1 MRFFILISCLV
12 SMLPGQTVSD
22 LLAEKLKAKIEAYDS
37 RMEGVLGVAI
47 IDLKTGQRFSHH
59 GKVLFPQASAI
70 KIPILIEM
78 FRLRE
83 EGKLRFEDTVTLQP
97 SELVGGSGV
106 LQNRLKNGPLKVT
119 IEEIVR
125 EMIASSDNTATNWC
139 IRRAG
144 MANINQTTSKLGFL
158 STRLQRI
165 MIDQAAASRNEE
177 NISTPEEMVE
187 IAKLIYDGKAVSA
200 KASAE
205 MIAMMKLVKD
215 DMRKGVPA
223 EIEVASKVGELTG
236 VRTETGIVYMKGRPF
251 ILAVMG
257 TYLKEPLS
265 PVEEITRMVYEHFAK
280 LESGNIYGNL
290 GVR

>member
-1 MRFFILISCLV
+1 
-12 SMLPGQTVSD
+12 
-22 LLAEKLKAKIEAYDS
+22 
-37 RMEGVLGVAI
+37 MEGVLGVAI

>member
-22 LLAEKLKAKIEAYDS
+22 LLTEKLKTKIEAYDS
-37 RMEGVLGVAI
+37 KMEGVLGVAI

-83 EGKLRFEDTVTLQP
+83 EGKLSFEDTVTLQT